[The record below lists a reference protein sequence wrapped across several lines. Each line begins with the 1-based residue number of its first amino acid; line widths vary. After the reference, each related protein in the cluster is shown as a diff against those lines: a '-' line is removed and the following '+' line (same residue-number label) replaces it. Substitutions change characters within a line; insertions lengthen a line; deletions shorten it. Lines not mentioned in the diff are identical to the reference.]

1 MTIAIIGAGTL
12 GTTLAAEF
20 SRRGLESRV
29 ISRSELHAPLPPGVE
44 YVTAD
49 ARHAPGLAHAIAGA
63 TVVLQT
69 SQPAYTRWIRE
80 FPPLQAAVLEATE
93 KAGARLVLADNL
105 YAYGGGDHGVI
116 TDATP
121 ETPCSRKGRLRK
133 AMAED
138 ALAAHRAGRVQ
149 VALTR
154 PSNYVGAAYP
164 FTRRLLTDR
173 AAAGKPMQVFGR
185 VDQPH
190 SFGYVPD
197 VARAMADVALA
208 DDAYGRAWILPA
220 TGPITQRE
228 LCDTLWTAAG
238 QPGAAKIQALRGFA
252 MTAVGMLNPLVRAS
266 REMLYEY
273 EAPFIIHARDFEER
287 FGWTA
292 TPIAEALAETAAT
305 SFSGVNTSGSAA
317 KARP

>member
-12 GTTLAAEF
+12 GTSLAAEF
-20 SRRGLESRV
+20 TRRGLESRV
-29 ISRSELHAPLPPGVE
+29 LSRSEPHTPLPAGVE
-44 YVTAD
+44 HVRAD
-49 ARHAPGLAHAIAGA
+49 ARDAPRLAQAIAGA
-63 TVVLQT
+63 TIVLQT
-69 SQPAYTRWIRE
+69 SQPAYTRWIQE
-80 FPPLQAAVLEATE
+80 FPLLQAAVLEATE

-105 YAYGGGDHGVI
+105 YAYGGGDRGVI

-121 ETPCSRKGRLRK
+121 ETPCSTKGQLRK

-149 VALTR
+149 LALTR
-154 PSNYVGAAYP
+154 PSNYIGAAYP
-164 FTRRLLTDR
+164 LTRRLLTDR
-173 AAAGKPMQVFGR
+173 ARAGKPMQVFGR

-197 VARAMADVALA
+197 VARAMADAALA
-208 DDAYGRAWILPA
+208 DDAYGRAWILPT
-220 TGPITQRE
+220 TGPITQRD
-228 LCDTLWTAAG
+228 LCDTLWTAVG
-238 QPGAAKIQALRGFA
+238 QPGPAKIQALRGAA

-273 EAPFIIHARDFEER
+273 EAPFIVHAREFEER

-292 TPIAEALAETAAT
+292 TPIAQALAETART
-305 SFSGVNTSGSAA
+305 SSGGANTREAPA
-317 KARP
+317 KTRL